1 MEADW
6 KQNRSKLEADWKRTG
21 NKLEAGMK
29 QNGSRLDAEWN
40 IESNPLILVALIT
53 VQLAAVT

>member
-1 MEADW
+1 MEAEW
-6 KQNRSKLEADWKRTG
+6 KQTKSRLEVDWKRTG
-21 NKLEAGMK
+21 NKLEARLK

-40 IESNPLILVALIT
+40 IKSNPLILVALIA